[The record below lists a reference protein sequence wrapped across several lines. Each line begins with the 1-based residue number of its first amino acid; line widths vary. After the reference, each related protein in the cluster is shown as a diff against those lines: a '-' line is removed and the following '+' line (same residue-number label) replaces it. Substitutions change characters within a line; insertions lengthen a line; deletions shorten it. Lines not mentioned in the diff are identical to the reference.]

1 MTATLEPTA
10 TVPSPPVSHRT
21 VVLLVDDQ
29 PIIGEAVRRMLAGQK
44 DLEFRYC
51 NDALKALDVAIELKP
66 TVILQDLMMP
76 GRDGLDLVRDYRER
90 PETRD
95 IPLIVLSAKEEA
107 TTKAEAFARG
117 ANDYLVKLPDP
128 IEVIARIHHHS
139 RGYIALLERNEA
151 FARLAESERHMAS
164 ELQTASR
171 YVQSL
176 LDPPV
181 DDGRIRTQWVFIP
194 SAQLGGDTIG
204 HFWIDANR
212 FAFYVI
218 DVCGHGVGPALLS
231 VSAMSLIRSLP
242 PDEAADPKTVL
253 AKLNAVFPM
262 SRHDGM
268 YFTMWYGIYDVAAG
282 RVTWSGAGHPPAVL
296 IRPDGSSERLDSQG
310 MMIGVLDTYD
320 NPNDTRPVARGDR
333 FYLYSD
339 GVFELQQPNGEMW
352 NIDEYLAELV
362 APCEGSRVAKVRA
375 LTARVR
381 GRDEYDDDYS
391 IMEVEIR

>member
-1 MTATLEPTA
+1 MTVLIDPVVAGV
-10 TVPSPPVSHRT
+10 VPHRI

-29 PIIGEAVRRMLAGQK
+29 LIIGETVRRMLAGQA
-44 DLEFRYC
+44 DLDFKYC
-51 NDALKALDVAIELKP
+51 PDALAAVATAVELKP

-76 GRDGLDLVRDYRER
+76 GKDGLDLVREYRER

-107 TTKAEAFARG
+107 STKAEAFARG

-128 IEVIARIHHHS
+128 IEVVARIRHHS

-164 ELQTASR
+164 ELQNASR

-176 LDPPV
+176 LDPPI
-181 DDGRIRTQWVFIP
+181 DDARIRTRWVFIP
-194 SAQLGGDTIG
+194 SIQLGGDTIG
-204 HFWIDANR
+204 HFWIDEHR
-212 FAFYVI
+212 FAFFVI

-242 PDEAADPKTVL
+242 ADVAADPKEVL
-253 AKLNAVFPM
+253 ARLNAVFPM
-262 SRHDGM
+262 TRHDGM
-268 YFTMWYGIYDVAAG
+268 YFTMWYGVYDV
-282 RVTWSGAGHPPAVL
+282 RKSEVTWSGAGHPPAVL
-296 IRPDGSSERLDSQG
+296 IRPDGSHERLDSQG
-310 MMIGVLDTYD
+310 MMIGVLPEYD
-320 NPNDTRPVARGDR
+320 NPNDVRKVAPGDR

-339 GVFELQQPNGEMW
+339 GIFELEQPDGHMW
-352 NIDEYLAELV
+352 NLDECLAELV
-362 APCEGSRVAKVRA
+362 APGEGSRVDRIRA
-375 LTARVR
+375 LTARIR

>member
-1 MTATLEPTA
+1 MTHPVDTA
-10 TVPSPPVSHRT
+10 AGPALPART

-29 PIIGEAVRRMLAGQK
+29 PIIGEAVRRMLAGQA
-44 DLEFRYC
+44 DLEFKFC
-51 NDALKALDVAIELKP
+51 PDALAAVATAVELKP

-76 GRDGLDLVRDYRER
+76 GKDGLDLVREYRER

-128 IEVIARIHHHS
+128 IEMIARIRHHS

-181 DDGRIRTQWVFIP
+181 DEARVRTQWVFIP

-204 HFWIDANR
+204 HFWIDANH

-253 AKLNAVFPM
+253 ERLNANFPM
-262 SRHDGM
+262 TRHNGM
-268 YFTMWYGIYDVAAG
+268 YFTMWYGVYDVARG
-282 RVTWSGAGHPPAVL
+282 EVTWSGAGHPPAVL
-296 IRPDGSSERLDSQG
+296 IRPDGSHERLDSQG
-310 MMIGVLDTYD
+310 MMIGVLPEYE

-339 GVFELQQPNGEMW
+339 GIFEIQQPDGTMW
-352 NIDEYLAELV
+352 NLDECLAELV
-362 APCEGSRVAKVRA
+362 APCPGSRVEKIRT

>member
-1 MTATLEPTA
+1 MTATLEPNA

-128 IEVIARIHHHS
+128 IEVIARIQHHS

-253 AKLNAVFPM
+253 ARLNANFPM
-262 SRHDGM
+262 TRHDGM
-268 YFTMWYGIYDVAAG
+268 FFTMWYGVFDVARG
-282 RVTWSGAGHPPAVL
+282 EMTWSGAGHPPSVL
-296 IRPDGSSERLDSQG
+296 IRADGSSERLDSQG
-310 MMIGVLDTYD
+310 MMIGVLDEYA
-320 NPNDTRPVARGDR
+320 NPNDSRPVKAGDR
-333 FYLYSD
+333 IYLYSD
-339 GVFELQQPNGEMW
+339 GVFEIAQPDGVIW
-352 NIDEYLAELV
+352 NLDEYLAELV
-362 APCEGSRVAKVRA
+362 APCPGSRVEKVRA